1 MLVRHY
7 TAANFQKTA

>member
-7 TAANFQKTA
+7 TGFKICGE